1 MKKVLII
8 DDEVD
13 FCLLMKQFLERKHF
27 SVEMAHTLAD
37 GMAKIQDYHPDLV
50 FLDNNLPD
58 GTGWE
63 TAFKIMRSNPGLKIN
78 LISAFKNMATTPQEG
93 DQVRV
98 LEKPVSFS
106 ALESYLA

>member
-13 FCLLMKQFLERKHF
+13 FCMLMKQFLQKKHF
-27 SVEMAHTLAD
+27 KVEIAHTLAEGEEKMRRD
-37 GMAKIQDYHPDLV
+37 NPDLI

-63 TAFKIMRSNPGLKIN
+63 SVLHMISLNPHVRIN
-78 LISAFKNMATTPQEG
+78 LMSAFKNTWTQPNLS
-93 DQVRV
+93 QVRI

-106 ALESYLA
+106 RLESCLQ